1 MTANN
6 LVEITPPVGGNVVL
20 IQQSGSAIQQ
30 QMNSGK
36 TIYVDSSGSDARSG
50 YSKYSINYPFATI
63 AAAVSA
69 SAVGDLVYVRAGSY
83 SISAQISLNGKAD
96 IYFEQGAS
104 VTVSANIVAFSLT
117 ADQPKTIAGYGTFT
131 CSGTGGLWSQSG
143 GTPVAQAVAIQC
155 SGITNAAGAGTIFA
169 VATGTLG
176 INIQGIINAPAST
189 VVSETGTSGMVFY
202 EVLFTY
208 CGRLLDMTQSNSF
221 MQFTALCWTVQ
232 IFGTEGV
239 SIVGGVTSLRIE
251 NLVGGTPATKLVV
264 FNFANGDAT
273 NNSHVFRGGRL
284 IANNSQPCITFNAT
298 TATNKVVKLMGDTQL
313 ATSAT
318 NCIVSA
324 NARDVV
330 VSSAHANV
338 AKDANTTIQGGT
350 LLVSPFF
357 VF

>member
-1 MTANN
+1 
-6 LVEITPPVGGNVVL
+6 
-20 IQQSGSAIQQ
+20 
-30 QMNSGK
+30 
-36 TIYVDSSGSDARSG
+36 
-50 YSKYSINYPFATI
+50 
-63 AAAVSA
+63 
-69 SAVGDLVYVRAGSY
+69 
-83 SISAQISLNGKAD
+83 
-96 IYFEQGAS
+96 
-104 VTVSANIVAFSLT
+104 
-117 ADQPKTIAGYGTFT
+117 
-131 CSGTGGLWSQSG
+131 
-143 GTPVAQAVAIQC
+143 
-155 SGITNAAGAGTIFA
+155 
-169 VATGTLG
+169 
-176 INIQGIINAPAST
+176 
-189 VVSETGTSGMVFY
+189 
-202 EVLFTY
+202 
-208 CGRLLDMTQSNSF
+208 
-221 MQFTALCWTVQ
+221 
-232 IFGTEGV
+232 
-239 SIVGGVTSLRIE
+239 LRIE

-264 FNFANGDAT
+264 FKFANGDAT